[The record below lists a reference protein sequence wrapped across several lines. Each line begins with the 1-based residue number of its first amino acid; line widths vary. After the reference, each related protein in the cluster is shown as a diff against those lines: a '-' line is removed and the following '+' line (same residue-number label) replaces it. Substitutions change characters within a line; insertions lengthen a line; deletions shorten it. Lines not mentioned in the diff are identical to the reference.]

1 MHLSPRLLRAICTPG
16 CSPLLHALAPIAQA
30 DPAGLLEET
39 AIETLSWLLEEGVDP
54 SLVVEMAS
62 GHEAAAEA
70 VRRAEKIAA
79 EARRLRA
86 LERFVPAPTKGRDE
100 TIREQVEVI
109 TTWVREA
116 AAYAAKNGAR
126 DIRRSRKDHADAL
139 AALRAAQDEAG
150 MDAALEGILD
160 AGKTRAPAI
169 APRLLITGAQGTGKS
184 TALIEGLASLHAPG
198 LIVWFLVPTHERAEE
213 TVKEYEARRRVLGGT
228 LPSLPI
234 RGRTAVSRTNKKA
247 RMCERW
253 EVVAEAQREGVS
265 DVEAQIC
272 KVCPLRESCEYLA
285 QRTQALGMI
294 QTGGVFVLPHD
305 YIYLPSFVP
314 APGIVAIDEA
324 VKNLV
329 GVEEVD
335 PAFLT
340 AIPPEVLTSN
350 EGPEILATL
359 GALASALL
367 TGGNDGGR
375 AAVRAA
381 LSKGDLAATARVLGQ
396 HEDPPD
402 VSAHADDDQALRAC
416 LAKGAAKRSWARA
429 AKRIVKA
436 VIREWDVPSTP
447 AHPDGRPGFR
457 AVWIAERDGQTRIC
471 AARLKRHHVA
481 QDRPVLWLDGTGDV
495 GLCGRVLPGLKH
507 RDFPIDRQGMV
518 YQTVGRKFSRAFM
531 IARRVGR
538 MTAKPIS
545 PEKDLRAGKHRQAI
559 RAYADA
565 VPGTFVASSKATIE
579 ALRAEGL
586 QSKSGHFNA
595 LRGLNTFKACR
606 RAVIVGC
613 DNPQP
618 DKIEPVARGYSALDP
633 EPFASVSRYVPVQ
646 RWRRMRDGRLVSV
659 EVETHPDPL
668 CDAVLYQFRE
678 AEVLQA
684 MDRVRAIFQERTII
698 LLNELALPVAIDKEA
713 SAKDLLE
720 RGSRAAGREERANGM
735 GRLMDLLPAAKAV
748 PLTREALCRLWP
760 GVWSSQAQARAW
772 IEQQGGPEAIAARAA
787 DYCQDAVTMSLSNPT
802 LTIFRPVAFRAEGA
816 RGASSWALVRADLDP
831 AEALAEVMG
840 RSVQI
845 DGAKQA
851 AAPMQAAG

>member
-1 MHLSPRLLRAICTPG
+1 MRLSDALRHALTKRPANALLHSLVTLAWQDPDALLRDG
-16 CSPLLHALAPIAQA
+16 
-30 DPAGLLEET
+30 GV
-39 AIETLSWLLEEGVDP
+39 ETLSWFLEEGGDALL
-54 SLVVEMAS
+54 LVEAS
-62 GHEAAAEA
+62 GGHEAVREA
-70 VRRAEKIAA
+70 VRRAEPIAA

-86 LERFVPAPTKGRDE
+86 LERFVPAPTKCRDE
-100 TIREQVEVI
+100 TVREQVEVI
-109 TTWVREA
+109 TGWVREA
-116 AAYAAKNGAR
+116 AAYAAKHGAR

-139 AALRAAQDEAG
+139 AALRAAQDQAA
-150 MDAALEGILD
+150 MDAALDGILD
-160 AGKTRAPAI
+160 AGKTRAPAQ

-184 TALIEGLASLHAPG
+184 TALIEALASLHAPG

-213 TVKEYEARRRVLGGT
+213 TVAEYEARRRVLGGT

-234 RGRTAVSRTNKKA
+234 RGRTAVSRADKK
-247 RMCERW
+247 RKMCERS

-272 KVCPLRESCEYLA
+272 QVCPLRQSCEYLA

-340 AIPPEVLTSN
+340 AVPPEVLTSK

-359 GALASALL
+359 GALASAIL
-367 TGGNDGGR
+367 TGGNDCGR

-381 LSKGDLAATARVLGQ
+381 LSKGNLAATARLLGQ

-402 VSAHADDDQALRAC
+402 VSGHADDDEALRAF

-436 VIREWDVPSTP
+436 AVREWDVPATP

-457 AVWIAERDGQTRIC
+457 AVWVAEKDGQTRIC
-471 AARLKRHHVA
+471 AARLKKHHVA
-481 QDRPVLWLDGTGDV
+481 QGCPVLWLDGTGDV
-495 GLCGRVLPGLKH
+495 ALCARVLPGLEH

-545 PEKDLRAGKHRQAI
+545 PKKDLLAGGHRQAI

-579 ALRAEGL
+579 AMRAEGL
-586 QSKSGHFNA
+586 RSKSGHFNA
-595 LRGLNTFKACR
+595 LRGLNSFKDCR
-606 RAVIVGC
+606 RAVIVGS

-633 EPFASVSRYVPVQ
+633 EPFVSVAQYVPVQ

-668 CDAVLYQFRE
+668 CDAVLYQSRE

-698 LLNELALPVAIDKEA
+698 LLNELALPVAVDREA
-713 SAKDLLE
+713 SAEELL
-720 RGSRAAGREERANGM
+720 RHGARAAGRDERANGM

-760 GVWSSQAQARAW
+760 GVWSSQGQARAW

-802 LTIFRPVAFRAEGA
+802 LTIFRPVAFRGEGA

-840 RSVQI
+840 RPVQVSVP
-845 DGAKQA
+845 GEV
-851 AAPMQAAG
+851 AG